1 MSAPRI
7 SARCEI
13 RAAATESVAV
23 ISSVHSPHAGELS
36 IGERKPSATEAVV
49 AALIPSGSE
58 VFDRR
63 LIVGYDVHQTSPI
76 SETILSPAIGAI
88 LAASMGLR
96 HSPVKCYF
104 LDKPMYVAQ
113 NAALR
118 SARY

>member
-36 IGERKPSATEAVV
+36 IDERKPSATEAVV
-49 AALIPSGSE
+49 AALIPSGCE

-63 LIVGYDVHQTSPI
+63 LIVGSDVHQTSPI
-76 SETILSPAIGAI
+76 SETTFSRAIGDILSAHESSERVYFVSIKNS
-88 LAASMGLR
+88 AAPR
-96 HSPVKCYF
+96 V
-104 LDKPMYVAQ
+104 VANWQ
-113 NAALR
+113 R
-118 SARY
+118 QRCE